1 VHLRISS
8 PPVTHPCQYGMD
20 FPDREELIANQYNNN
35 EEEIAKAVEADSVR
49 YLSVEK
55 LLAAVPQDAGY
66 CTACFTGKYPVPI
79 DTSGGK
85 LSTEQ
90 E

>member
-1 VHLRISS
+1 
-8 PPVTHPCQYGMD
+8 
-20 FPDREELIANQYNNN
+20 
-35 EEEIAKAVEADSVR
+35 
-49 YLSVEK
+49 LSVEK

-66 CTACFTGKYPVPI
+66 CSACFTGKYPVAI